1 MIVLEVVAGVVGVF
15 LLGRSGAVFVG
26 SASRLALRLGVS
38 SIVVGIVVI
47 GFGTSA
53 PELVVSAVAAFEGSA
68 DVGVGN
74 VVGSNLS
81 NLTLVLG
88 IAAVA
93 APLRVSSSLL
103 RREAPLM
110 FASMVMFGIFVQR
123 GLTRLEGLLLLGTLA
138 ALTLLLVR
146 AARAARQPS
155 STTDAGEDDGTAA
168 DETAP
173 HVASA
178 GDTGLTADHLGTTRR
193 DVAIVMVGLA
203 GTLGGAQL
211 LVWAATGLA
220 DRAGL
225 SGGIVGLTLVAVG
238 TSLPEMA
245 TTLEAARQGDSDMII
260 GTLFGS
266 NVINSLAAGAAVG
279 LIAPSAVV
287 DPTVIGA
294 GVVIMLASALSALA
308 LMRRGFVL
316 TRREGAMLII
326 AYVIAVTLL
335 A

>member
-155 STTDAGEDDGTAA
+155 ST
-168 DETAP
+168 
-173 HVASA
+173 
-178 GDTGLTADHLGTTRR
+178 
-193 DVAIVMVGLA
+193 
-203 GTLGGAQL
+203 
-211 LVWAATGLA
+211 
-220 DRAGL
+220 
-225 SGGIVGLTLVAVG
+225 
-238 TSLPEMA
+238 
-245 TTLEAARQGDSDMII
+245 
-260 GTLFGS
+260 
-266 NVINSLAAGAAVG
+266 
-279 LIAPSAVV
+279 
-287 DPTVIGA
+287 VIGA
-294 GVVIMLASALSALA
+294 GVVIMLASALSAAA